1 MTLIGC
7 LPEYISPFMLPGVL
21 KHCGFQVA
29 IKSLLMFVI
38 KDTLGFN
45 IFSKLEDPFVIKFAN

>member
-1 MTLIGC
+1 
-7 LPEYISPFMLPGVL
+7 MLPGVL